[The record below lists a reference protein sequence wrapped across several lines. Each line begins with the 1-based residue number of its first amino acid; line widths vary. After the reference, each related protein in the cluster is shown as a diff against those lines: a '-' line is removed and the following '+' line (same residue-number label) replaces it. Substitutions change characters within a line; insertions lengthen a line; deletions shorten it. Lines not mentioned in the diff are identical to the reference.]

1 MSATTGRPWPTPD
14 AFFADEAEAFRPF
27 EEILA
32 LDPAGLDGGP
42 RAHGWSARDLLAH
55 LVGWHEV
62 ATEVAIELQTS
73 AISPRKADADAAWEA
88 RGDELNDEIREAWAG
103 LSAED
108 FRTRARRARADLIA
122 ALLVAPRANW
132 WESDEY
138 FAYFLSELQEHYADH
153 RAALDMVLG
162 R

>member
-1 MSATTGRPWPTPD
+1 VNTAAGRPWPTPD
-14 AFFADEAEAFRPF
+14 AFLADEAEAFRPF
-27 EEILA
+27 EAILS

-42 RAHGWSARDLLAH
+42 RAHDWSARDLLAH

-62 ATEVAIELQTS
+62 ATGVAIELQTS
-73 AISPRKADADAAWEA
+73 TVSPRKAAADAAWDA
-88 RGDELNDEIREAWAG
+88 RGDQLNDEIRDAWAS
-103 LSAED
+103 LPIEE

-122 ALLVAPRANW
+122 ALRAAPLANW

-153 RAALDMVLG
+153 RAALDVVLG
-162 R
+162 H